1 MNQPFVNDKN
11 EIANIYQQMLNED
24 MTAGD
29 VYGGDVAGHAGIEN
43 TDWFA
48 PGDARN
54 PYGMGVT
61 TRRGKLKRKR
71 KKLKKKIIENYQ
83 YTGNCVECDDG
94 MQIQQI
100 TQHDEWSFPEETY
113 GHDPEMQISGDVFQQ
128 MTGEILKDGEL
139 AFWNQDMNIVFRYNP
154 DEDVH
159 YFYEK

>member
-1 MNQPFVNDKN
+1 
-11 EIANIYQQMLNED
+11 
-24 MTAGD
+24 
-29 VYGGDVAGHAGIEN
+29 
-43 TDWFA
+43 
-48 PGDARN
+48 
-54 PYGMGVT
+54 
-61 TRRGKLKRKR
+61 
-71 KKLKKKIIENYQ
+71 
-83 YTGNCVECDDG
+83 